1 MNQLSCQ
8 ESCPSPCSA
17 LATEQPSLPLAE
29 VLVRFSQ
36 QAAQGVCDTGRY
48 RMPYFVWGAGPPL
61 VFVHGIADTSRS
73 FLAPIARLSAHFRCI
88 GYDLPGRPGDGAR
101 LWRYRH
107 DDLVAALWALL
118 DHLEI
123 ERAYLFGSSFG
134 ATVALRA
141 MRAAQGRLPRAI
153 VQAGTAYR
161 PLRRAAFWLSWLGR
175 FLPGTVKRIPRR
187 EKILEKV

>member
-48 RMPYFVWGAGPPL
+48 RMPYFVGGAGRPL
-61 VFVHGIADTSRS
+61 VFVHGIAATSRS

-107 DDLVAALWALL
+107 DDLVADLWALL
-118 DHLEI
+118 DHLKI
-123 ERAYLFGSSFG
+123 ERAYLLGSSFG

-141 MRAAQGRLPRAI
+141 MRQRPERLPRGI
-153 VQAGTAYR
+153 VQGGLAYR
-161 PLRRAAFWLSWLGR
+161 PLRTAERFFAWLFR
-175 FLPGTVKRIPRR
+175 RLPGPT
-187 EKILEKV
+187 